1 LKHFLADHIEIHQ
14 PSLNVMPDETVRLSC
29 EIQYGTKMD
38 RKIPN
43 MFWFDDIYNV
53 NLLST
58 IIKFF

>member
-1 LKHFLADHIEIHQ
+1 
-14 PSLNVMPDETVRLSC
+14 MPDETVRLSC
-29 EIQYGTKMD
+29 EIQYGTKVD

-58 IIKFF
+58 ITKFFSNLFFSFYSLIL